1 MKNSKT
7 PILEEAE
14 IVKKIQLKNQFNNIS
29 EFAKLNDISCFDD
42 NNESEHIIRG
52 LLMNLEFMAI
62 HWELIDH
69 NKYEHRKLQINKID
83 NILPQEAHV

>member
-7 PILEEAE
+7 HISEEAE
-14 IVKKIQLKNQFNNIS
+14 IVKKIELKNQFNNIS

-42 NNESEHIIRG
+42 NNQNEHIIRG

-62 HWELIDH
+62 HWQLIEQ